1 MFQVCRPA
9 GRLFYLALVVAL
21 VATSVRVGAVPQS
34 GPQLTSVI
42 DTVYLANGSPAQGI
56 LVITWPAFV
65 TATGTAVAPGALD
78 VTLGAGG
85 ALNVGLAPNA
95 GATPPGVYYS
105 VVYQLGPRR
114 RCTLTILSEDLAR

>member
-1 MFQVCRPA
+1 MFQACRPA
-9 GRLFYLALVVAL
+9 GRLFYLALVMMM
-21 VATSVRVGAVPQS
+21 VATSVQGRAQS
-34 GPQLTSVI
+34 GPPLTSVI
-42 DTVYLANGSPAQGI
+42 DTVYLANGAPAQGI

-78 VTLGAGG
+78 VTLGAGSG
-85 ALNVGLAPNA
+85 LNVGLAPNA

-114 RCTLTILSEDLAR
+114 RCTLTTRSENLAR

>member
-9 GRLFYLALVVAL
+9 GRLFYLALVMVM
-21 VATSVRVGAVPQS
+21 VATSVRVGAVPQG
-34 GPQLTSVI
+34 GPPLTSVI
-42 DTVYLANGSPAQGI
+42 DTVYLANGAPAQGI

-65 TATGTAVAPGALD
+65 TATGTAVAPGVLD

-85 ALNVGLAPNA
+85 ALNVGLVPNA

-105 VVYQLGPRR
+105 VVYQLGPLL
-114 RCTLTILSEDLAR
+114 RCILITHSENV